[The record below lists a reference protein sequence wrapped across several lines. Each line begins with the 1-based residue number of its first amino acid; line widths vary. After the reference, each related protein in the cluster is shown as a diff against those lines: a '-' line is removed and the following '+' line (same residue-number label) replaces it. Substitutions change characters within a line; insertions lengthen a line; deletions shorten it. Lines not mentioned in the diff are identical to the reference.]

1 MKDTTTFG
9 LGAPLAEC
17 YNATMENNHKV
28 SPKDVFMQLLA
39 IVMLYASAISFITL
53 IFQSANVHF
62 PDQLDGAYYY
72 LGGALGSIRF
82 AIATLVIV
90 FPVYLIT
97 NWFLNKLYL
106 KEPEKRN
113 LRIKKWLTYLTIFV
127 AALAIISNL
136 VALIYRFLDGE
147 ITPRF
152 IVKVLTIFFVA
163 ISIFGYYFWELKQG
177 KENSKNKSWWIK
189 AFVSFVVAVVL
200 ASIIAGF
207 LTIGSP
213 KELRLRRFD
222 EQRVGHLQMIQNEI
236 ISYWQRKNKLP
247 DELTNLEDSLSGFR
261 VPLDP
266 ESTSANPI
274 NYEYK
279 IVSTL
284 SFNLCANFN
293 LPSFSGRVDSNF
305 YPEKPYGLIGDN
317 WTHEQGKT
325 CFERTIDKDIYTP
338 FPKGKE

>member
-1 MKDTTTFG
+1 
-9 LGAPLAEC
+9 
-17 YNATMENNHKV
+17 MENNHKV
-28 SPKDVFMQLLA
+28 SPKDVFLQLLA
-39 IVMLYASAISFITL
+39 IVVLYASAISFITL
-53 IFQSANVHF
+53 IFQFANFHF
-62 PDQLDGAYYY
+62 PDQLDGSYYY
-72 LGGALGSIRF
+72 LDGALSSIRF

-97 NWFLNKLYL
+97 NWFLNKIYL
-106 KEPEKRN
+106 KEPEKKD

-152 IVKVLTIFFVA
+152 IIKVLTIFFVA

-177 KENSKNKSWWIK
+177 KENSKTKSLGIK

-200 ASIIAGF
+200 ASIIGGF

-222 EQRVGHLQMIQNEI
+222 EQRVGDLQLIQDQI
-236 ISYWQRKNKLP
+236 LSFWQQKNKLP
-247 DELTNLEDSLSGFR
+247 NELKNLEDSLSGFR
-261 VPLDP
+261 VPIDP
-266 ESTSANPI
+266 ESTTANLL

-279 IVSTL
+279 VIDSL
-284 SFNLCANFN
+284 SFSLCAQFN
-293 LPSFSGRVDSNF
+293 LPSFSDNLNSNTYPQKPFGFIGGNWNHESGR
-305 YPEKPYGLIGDN
+305 
-317 WTHEQGKT
+317 T
-325 CFERTIDKDIYTP
+325 CFDRTIDKDIYKP
-338 FPKGKE
+338 APKLDF